1 MPSNKNYNP
10 LEPDEIFMDS
20 TNLPSFEVERF
31 EGRIEHA
38 LSKRSLLL
46 LGVIFILVGISF
58 LSRVAFLQVAKG
70 EEYGERSDSNH
81 LREINIYADRGLIYD
96 RNGELLAWNDPGGI
110 RKYVD
115 EPGVAHVLGYL
126 GLPTAEDATFNPEE
140 KIGKDGVEE
149 AYNRI
154 LRGEPGLKIEEVN
167 VRGEITS
174 ESIQRPPAPGRSL
187 TLSIDQR
194 LQSRLNKQIKAIAEE
209 RGFRGGSG
217 VLIDIDTGEI
227 LVLTSYPEYDSEVL
241 SLGSDREAIT
251 KLLEDKGTPFLNRA
265 TEGLY
270 TPGSIIKPYIALAAL
285 QEKVITPEKQIE
297 STGSISIPNPYVSGA
312 YSVFN
317 DNKAHG
323 FVDMRDALSVS
334 SNVYFYEIGGG
345 YKSQKGLGIA
355 RINDY
360 VSKFGFGTTTS
371 LFSDNEPAGT
381 IPSPE
386 WKAKVFEGEPWRV
399 GDTYHTSIGQYGF
412 QVTPLQMARAVSVVA
427 TSGVLRGVT
436 IFAKD
441 SENYRGTTHN
451 SLPIDE
457 EHFKVVKE
465 GMRQGVTSPKGTA
478 QTVNIPGLSI
488 AAKTGTAE
496 LDAAKLYVN
505 SWVTGFFPYDNPRVA
520 FAVIMERGPSSNRV
534 GASVVTR
541 GLLEWMQI
549 YTPEY
554 LTSNP

>member
-1 MPSNKNYNP
+1 MPSKKN
-10 LEPDEIFMDS
+10 LKSLDPDEIFLDS
-20 TNLPSFEVERF
+20 SNLPSFEVERF

-38 LSKRSLLL
+38 LSKRNVVLVGL
-46 LGVIFILVGISF
+46 VFILIGLGF
-58 LSRVAFLQVAKG
+58 LSRIGYLQVARG
-70 EEYGERSDSNH
+70 EEYRERSNSNH
-81 LREINIYADRGLIYD
+81 LREINVYADRGLIYD
-96 RNGELLAWNDPGGI
+96 RNDELLAWNDPGGI
-110 RKYVD
+110 RRYIR
-115 EPGVAHVLGYL
+115 EGGFAHVLGYL
-126 GLPTAEDATFNPEE
+126 GLPTKDDTGINLDE
-140 KIGKDGVEE
+140 KLGKAGVEKMSNSILQGE
-149 AYNRI
+149 A
-154 LRGEPGLKIEEVN
+154 GLKIEEVN
-167 VRGEITS
+167 ARGEVTS
-174 ESIQRPPAPGRSL
+174 ESVEHPPAPGESL
-187 TLSIDQR
+187 KLSIDSR
-194 LQSRLNKQIKAIAEE
+194 LQARLSSQIKEIAQA
-209 RGFRGGSG
+209 RGFTGGSG
-217 VLIDIDTGEI
+217 VLVDVDTGEI
-227 LVLTSYPEYDSEVL
+227 LVLTSYPEYDSEIL

-270 TPGSIIKPYIALAAL
+270 TPGSIIKPYIARAAL

-371 LFSDNEPAGT
+371 LFSDNEPAET